1 MEHLTYLSFIQNVIG
16 RLSILGVITKLG
28 AIVAVAICLIGS
40 PITCLLGCLLV
51 LAAWF
56 LDGFF
61 LKLEKAYRRLY
72 DVARLNPSDFLTTT
86 LPSGKA
92 DDAYLTLNPFIQ
104 RGFAIR
110 LSVLECML
118 SKTFIPYYGTLVVVL
133 FVGMILV

>member
-28 AIVAVAICLIGS
+28 AITSTAICLIGS
-40 PITCLLGCLLV
+40 PMTCLLGCFLV
-51 LAAWF
+51 LATWF

-72 DVARLNPSDFLTTT
+72 DVARLNPSEFLTPA

-118 SKTFIPYYGTLVVVL
+118 SKTFVPYYGTLVVVL
-133 FVGMILV
+133 LVGMVLV